1 MNRLM
6 LLRQEEDSSM
16 AARES
21 TELRQTQI
29 ADAALKVIAE
39 SGLGRFTAAEI
50 AKEVGISDGGLFRH
64 FPNKEAIV
72 MAAIE
77 RADELLFAQLPT
89 DKDPLM
95 RLREFFFQRVSQLQG
110 RAGIARILFSDQL
123 AQAAGPA
130 GVNKVKEIKQQSFAF
145 IHSCLVEARKAGI
158 LREGTTLEDFILI
171 LQGTALGFAFL
182 DSARPMESFNKSRLN
197 RVWSLLEGLI
207 RKGGSAHEEL
217 PRKS

>member
-1 MNRLM
+1 MSN
-6 LLRQEEDSSM
+6 
-16 AARES
+16 RES
-21 TELRQTQI
+21 TELRKTQI

-64 FPNKEAIV
+64 FPNKQAIV

-77 RADELLFAQLPT
+77 RADELLFAQIP
-89 DKDPLM
+89 DQNDPFE

-130 GVNKVKEIKQQSFAF
+130 GVTKVNAIKQRSFVF
-145 IHSCLVEARKAGI
+145 IHDCLKDIKNSGY
-158 LREGTTLEDFILI
+158 LREGVTIEDFILI
-171 LQGTALGFAFL
+171 LQGTALGLVFL
-182 DSARPMESFNKSRLN
+182 GPTQGMESFDPQRLK
-197 RVWSLLEGLI
+197 RLWSMLESLI
-207 RKGGSAHEEL
+207 KKGGFDGDGL
-217 PRKS
+217 VKKI

>member
-1 MNRLM
+1 
-6 LLRQEEDSSM
+6 M
-16 AARES
+16 AAREP
-21 TELRQTQI
+21 TELRRTQI

-77 RADELLFAQLPT
+77 RADELLFAQLPGHS
-89 DKDPLM
+89 DPLI

-130 GVNKVKEIKQQSFAF
+130 GVMKVNEIKQRSFAF
-145 IHSCLVEARKAGI
+145 IHACLTEARKSGL
-158 LREGTTLEDFILI
+158 LREESALEDFIMI
-171 LQGTALGFAFL
+171 LQGTALGFVFLGSVRSMEAF
-182 DSARPMESFNKSRLN
+182 DKGRLN

-207 RKGGSAHEEL
+207 RKGGSTYEGLAS
-217 PRKS
+217 KS

>member
-1 MNRLM
+1 
-6 LLRQEEDSSM
+6 M

-50 AKEVGISDGGLFRH
+50 AKEVGITDGGLFRH

-77 RADELLFAQLPT
+77 RANELLFAQLPT
-89 DKDPLM
+89 DKDPLI

-130 GVNKVKEIKQQSFAF
+130 GVTKVKEIKLQSFAF
-145 IHSCLVEARKAGI
+145 IHSCLAEAKKSGI

-171 LQGTALGFAFL
+171 LQGTALGFVFL
-182 DSARPMESFNKSRLN
+182 DSARPKEAFDRGRLN
-197 RVWSLLEGLI
+197 RVWSLLERLI
-207 RKGGSAHEEL
+207 RKGGSEDEVLAN
-217 PRKS
+217 KS